1 MGRKYHAAA
10 CGTGFVSAFY
20 TTSACLLH
28 RVCLS
33 FVTKTRLVICDPLS
47 REGAIELMM
56 RVYKSELPNLGGYL
70 VHGADV
76 HLGRVEQFIRKVG
89 GACVLLVGVCIT
101 RLGVRGWADVHPRP
115 YGTVHA

>member
-1 MGRKYHAAA
+1 MSRKQCAAAA
-10 CGTGFVSAFY
+10 CGSGLFSAFQDIF
-20 TTSACLLH
+20 AQNNC
-28 RVCLS
+28 V
-33 FVTKTRLVICDPLS
+33 LVRHPLP

-89 GACVLLVGVCIT
+89 GWCMCVSWRV
-101 RLGVRGWADVHPRP
+101 
-115 YGTVHA
+115 Y